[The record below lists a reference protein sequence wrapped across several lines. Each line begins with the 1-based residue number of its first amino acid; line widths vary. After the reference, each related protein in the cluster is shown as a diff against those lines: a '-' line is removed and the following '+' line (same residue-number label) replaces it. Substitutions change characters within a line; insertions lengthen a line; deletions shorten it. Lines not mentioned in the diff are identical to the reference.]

1 MIFTKKSILVKTWVS
16 LVLAGSFKKEQVPKI
31 FNLRE
36 VVWEILEELVT
47 E

>member
-36 VVWEILEELVT
+36 VVWEILDELVT

>member
-1 MIFTKKSILVKTWVS
+1 MVFTRKSILVKTWVS
-16 LVLAGSFKKEQVPKI
+16 LVLAGTFKREQVPKI

-36 VVWEILEELVT
+36 TVWGILDELVT